1 VAGGYAGLP
10 HRVKRTE
17 LYDPASGT
25 WELTNNLDPAR
36 WSHTATLLRNGKVLV
51 SGGQDGPL
59 FGDELAIAE
68 LYRSAP

>member
-1 VAGGYAGLP
+1 
-10 HRVKRTE
+10 
-17 LYDPASGT
+17 
-25 WELTNNLDPAR
+25 
-36 WSHTATLLRNGKVLV
+36 LLRNGKVLV